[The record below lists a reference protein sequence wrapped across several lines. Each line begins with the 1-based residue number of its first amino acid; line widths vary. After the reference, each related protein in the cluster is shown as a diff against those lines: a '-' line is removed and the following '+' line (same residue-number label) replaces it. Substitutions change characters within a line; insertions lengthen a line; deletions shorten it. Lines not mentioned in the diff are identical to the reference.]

1 MRAVFALAAW
11 SQLIGAGA
19 LSVALADVQPQPDH
33 YIDFIPILLLVG
45 AGFAFWAARLASG
58 RS

>member
-1 MRAVFALAAW
+1 MRAFFALAAW

-19 LSVALADVQPQPDH
+19 LSVALADVEPQPGR
-33 YIDFIPILLLVG
+33 YADFLPILLLAG
-45 AGFAFWAARLASG
+45 AGCAFWAARLVAA